1 MAYSVSV
8 RTVQEVL
15 QSVTRQFGDE
25 SGVQLETA
33 DIIRWVNDAADEINR
48 RNKVLKATS
57 TSSSVV
63 DQQDYTFPSDNI
75 LQIESLHYAGSR
87 LPNMPFPQA
96 EEQIIN
102 AQATLNDSGTP
113 YLWYEW
119 GGRFSLW
126 PKPST
131 VETITLYYT
140 QRPDPVTVVG
150 DVIPLPD
157 KYFQA
162 IVQYV
167 LQQAYEM
174 DEDWTA
180 SQAKAQQLDASI
192 GEMAEEER
200 TAQNMTYS
208 IITVLDLF
216 D

>member
-1 MAYSVSV
+1 MAYSPSV

-33 DIIRWVNDAADEINR
+33 DIIRWINDAADEINR

-57 TSSSVV
+57 TTVSVAG
-63 DQQDYTFPSDNI
+63 QQDYTFPSDRI

-87 LPNMPFPQA
+87 LPNMPFAQA
-96 EEQIIN
+96 EEEIIN
-102 AQATLNDSGTP
+102 TASQINDQGVP

-119 GGRFSLW
+119 GGKFSFW
-126 PKPST
+126 PKPAT
-131 VETITLYYT
+131 VENITLYFT
-140 QRPDPVTVVG
+140 QRPVPVVATT

-174 DEDWTA
+174 DEDWNA
-180 SQAKAQQLDASI
+180 SQAKAQQLDANI

-208 IITVLDLF
+208 TITVYDF
-216 D
+216 